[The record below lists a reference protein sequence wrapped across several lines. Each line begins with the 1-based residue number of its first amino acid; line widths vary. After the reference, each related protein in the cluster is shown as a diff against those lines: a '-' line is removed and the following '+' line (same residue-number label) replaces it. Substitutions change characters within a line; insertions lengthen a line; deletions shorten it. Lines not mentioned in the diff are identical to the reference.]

1 MTSLTEEFAATD
13 PVVDEEGASLQVNDA
28 PIPEEVAQEEQADPS
43 VTPDEQLNL
52 DDPHDIEAARQAA
65 FERGAQVIAD
75 TQGRETTA
83 RDNAIIGAAFDQ
95 AVETAGEQQ
104 AVWGMDMFM
113 SIFQQFFGAIMGN
126 DGSMEGLD
134 FGNIF
139 GGLFTPSDGH
149 DHGSPPI
156 SGNGSYEGS
165 GATISLEHPIK
176 DYSGGAGHNIG
187 WVARRGRVHE
197 GRDYAAPHSTD
208 VYAAAEGEVIAVGR
222 ANGYGNYIDIQ
233 HPGGIITRYAHIP
246 NGSAQVAVGDR
257 VTSDTQI
264 AEVGSTGRSSGP
276 HLHFEVGI
284 RDANGNWQIVDP
296 EEAMAAGSSI
306 GNPATQ
312 AELIGDAS
320 RDYAHRASSQG
331 LNMAPA

>member
-176 DYSGGAGHNIG
+176 DYSGVLVTISAGLPGAGVFMKAVIMQHRIVLTFMPQQREKLLLL
-187 WVARRGRVHE
+187 VAQTDTE
-197 GRDYAAPHSTD
+197 IISIFSTL
-208 VYAAAEGEVIAVGR
+208 GESLP
-222 ANGYGNYIDIQ
+222 DM
-233 HPGGIITRYAHIP
+233 HIFQM
-246 NGSAQVAVGDR
+246 GAR
-257 VTSDTQI
+257 K
-264 AEVGSTGRSSGP
+264 
-276 HLHFEVGI
+276 
-284 RDANGNWQIVDP
+284 
-296 EEAMAAGSSI
+296 
-306 GNPATQ
+306 
-312 AELIGDAS
+312 
-320 RDYAHRASSQG
+320 
-331 LNMAPA
+331 